1 MHPFL
6 QRLSE
11 HGMYDPGRPVSV
23 KPLNIPTASAG
34 DASRY
39 AEKALESECAA
50 VASAVEGTR
59 NHVLNKAA
67 FSIGQLVSAGHLNA
81 DHAFSA
87 LAQAAQLAGL
97 PASEIQRT
105 VPRALDD
112 GAKHP
117 RQVPQQQSVAAAF
130 TIDAPA
136 RPEQPSPHSA
146 DGQGDGELENPFD
159 GKLKSGGA
167 WILDIPDMPP
177 VIWGTD
183 QRVAWVEG
191 ESLIVTGPPGVGK
204 TTVVQQLIL
213 ARCGLSTQFLGL
225 DVTPTKSKVLYLAM
239 DRPRQIARSLRRMV
253 DEEDRATLDAR
264 LMVWQGPLIADVV
277 AAPGIF
283 AAMAEHAG
291 ADTIVV
297 DSVKDTSVGLTD
309 SEGAGRY
316 NRARQIAL
324 DAGVQMVEIAHQ
336 TKRGGGEGKSPKTL
350 QDVHGGMELTAGA
363 GSVMLIWGA
372 AGDPVV
378 EMRHLKQPMEA
389 LGPWQLVH
397 DAPAGR
403 TTIQESLDAY
413 TVLKGSPYQSFTVM
427 QIAEKISDAVK
438 PSRADVERA
447 RRQAEKAVHDGH
459 VVASEM
465 PVGPSGGKPEKRY
478 QWSDNGA
485 RSTTWQ
491 GDL

>member
-1 MHPFL
+1 MRGVHPFL
-6 QRLSE
+6 QRLAD
-11 HGMYDPGRPVSV
+11 HGMYDPGRPVAV
-23 KPLNIPTASAG
+23 KPLNVPTAAPG
-34 DASRY
+34 DATRY
-39 AEKALESECAA
+39 AEAALEAECRA

-67 FSIGQLVSAGHLNA
+67 FSLGQLVSAGHLNA
-81 DHAFSA
+81 DHAFNA
-87 LAQAAQLAGL
+87 LAQAAQIAGL
-97 PASEIQRT
+97 SSSEIQRT
-105 VPRALDD
+105 VPRALGD
-112 GAKHP
+112 GAQHP
-117 RQVPQQQSVAAAF
+117 RQVQLQQDTPQAF
-130 TIDAPA
+130 TIDAPK
-136 RPEQPSPHSA
+136 PDTGA
-146 DGQGDGELENPFD
+146 DGDTTTGELENPFD
-159 GKLKSGGA
+159 GKMKPGGA

-177 VIWGTD
+177 VIWGTG

-213 ARCGLSTQFLGL
+213 ARCGLASTFLGL

-253 DEEDRATLDAR
+253 DEKDRELLDKR
-264 LMVWQGPLIADVV
+264 LVVWQGPLIADVV

-413 TVLKGSPYQSFTVM
+413 TVLKGAPFQSMTV
-427 QIAEKISDAVK
+427 QQVAEKITDAVK
-438 PSRADVERA
+438 PSRADIERA
-447 RRQAEKAVHDGH
+447 RRQLEKAVQDGH
-459 VVASEM
+459 AVCMEM
-465 PVGPSGGKPEKRY
+465 PASSGGKPEKRY

-491 GDL
+491 GEM